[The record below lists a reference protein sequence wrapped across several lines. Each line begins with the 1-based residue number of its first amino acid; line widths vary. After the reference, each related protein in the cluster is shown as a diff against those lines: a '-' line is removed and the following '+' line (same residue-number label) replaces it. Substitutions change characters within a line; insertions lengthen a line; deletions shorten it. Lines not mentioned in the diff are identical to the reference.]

1 MIQLVLQVQARVYGL
16 KFFNSVQHIST
27 SAHQHIST
35 SAHQH
40 ISTSAHQGMFFMG
53 KLFFQ
58 WRSVANTST
67 SSIGV
72 RCR

>member
-1 MIQLVLQVQARVYGL
+1 MIAGLWVMIQLVLQVQARVYGL

-40 ISTSAHQGMFFMG
+40 ISTSAHQHI
-53 KLFFQ
+53 
-58 WRSVANTST
+58 ST
-67 SSIGV
+67 SGDV
-72 RCR
+72 FYGEVVFPVA

>member
-16 KFFNSVQHIST
+16 KFFNSV
-27 SAHQHIST
+27 
-35 SAHQH
+35 QH

>member
-35 SAHQH
+35 S
-40 ISTSAHQGMFFMG
+40 GDVFYGEVVFP
-53 KLFFQ
+53 
-58 WRSVANTST
+58 VA
-67 SSIGV
+67 
-72 RCR
+72 